1 MAEGSAMADGETQG
15 RPALRVLAGGRAA
28 EGDGELLGEFLGGD
42 DAAFEELWRRH
53 HATVHALV
61 RRYARTPEDARDLT
75 QRAFLRAV
83 GAARRAVRQVR
94 AEEFPFRPWLLR
106 IAANLGKNHLR
117 DEARWRLAPVSALED
132 AADGAAPADELLA
145 RREREQRVRTA
156 VLRLPRRQREVL
168 TLRIDAGLAFAE
180 VARTLGI
187 AEGNA
192 RVHFHH
198 AVRRLAEL
206 VRGAGEDAP

>member
-1 MAEGSAMADGETQG
+1 MAERVDGAG
-15 RPALRVLAGGRAA
+15 PVLRVLEGGRAA
-28 EGDGELLGEFLGGD
+28 ATDGDLLRDFLSGD
-42 DAAFEELWRRH
+42 ETAFEELWRRH
-53 HATVHALV
+53 HATVHALS

-83 GAARRAVRQVR
+83 GAARRAVRS
-94 AEEFPFRPWLLR
+94 APGEFPFRPWLLR

-117 DEARWRLAPVSALED
+117 DESRWRRAPVHEIDD
-132 AADGAAPADELLA
+132 ASDGAAGADDLLV
-145 RREREQRVRTA
+145 RRERERAVRAA
-156 VLRLPRRQREVL
+156 VLGLPRRQREVL
-168 TLRIDAGLAFAE
+168 TLRIDAGLSFAE

-198 AVRRLAEL
+198 AARRLAEV
-206 VRGAGEDAP
+206 VRAGEVEP

>member
-1 MAEGSAMADGETQG
+1 MATGSSMADGETQTG
-15 RPALRVLAGGRAA
+15 PALRVLAGGRAA
-28 EGDGELLGEFLGGD
+28 ETDGELLVEFLDGD
-42 DAAFEELWRRH
+42 ERAFEELWRRH
-53 HATVHALV
+53 HATVHALA

-83 GAARRAVRQVR
+83 SAARRAVRG
-94 AEEFPFRPWLLR
+94 AGGEFPFRPWLLR

-117 DEARWRLAPVSALED
+117 DEARWRRAPVGVIDD
-132 AADGAAPADELLA
+132 AQDGATPADELLV
-145 RREREQRVRTA
+145 RRDREKRVRDA

-168 TLRIDAGLAFAE
+168 TLRVDAGLSFAE
-180 VARTLGI
+180 VAETLGI

-198 AVRRLAEL
+198 AARRLAAL
-206 VRGAGEDAP
+206 VRGSGEDAP

>member
-1 MAEGSAMADGETQG
+1 MPKGSAMTEGQARGG
-15 RPALRVLAGGRAA
+15 PALRVVEGGRAA
-28 EGDGELLGEFLGGD
+28 ASDGELLRDFLGGD
-42 DAAFEELWRRH
+42 EKAFEELWRRH
-53 HATVHALV
+53 HAPVHALV
-61 RRYARTPEDARDLT
+61 RRYARTPEDALDLT

-83 GAARRAVRQVR
+83 GAARRAVRRV
-94 AEEFPFRPWLLR
+94 EGEFPFRRWVLR

-117 DEARWRLAPVSALED
+117 DEARWRRAPVRELEE
-132 AADGAAPADELLA
+132 AEDGAEPADELLL
-145 RREREQRVRTA
+145 RRERERGVREA

-168 TLRIDAGLAFAE
+168 TLRVDAGLSFAE

-198 AVRRLAEL
+198 AARRLAEL
-206 VRGAGEDAP
+206 VRGAGEEHP

>member
-1 MAEGSAMADGETQG
+1 MHGRSMAERVDGAG
-15 RPALRVLAGGRAA
+15 PALRVLEGGRAA
-28 EGDGELLGEFLGGD
+28 ATDGDLLRDFLEGDEP
-42 DAAFEELWRRH
+42 AFEELWRRH
-53 HATVHALV
+53 HATVHALA

-83 GAARRAVRQVR
+83 GAARRALR
-94 AEEFPFRPWLLR
+94 AAPNEFPFRPWLLR

-117 DEARWRLAPVSALED
+117 DETRWRRAPVHEVD
-132 AADGAAPADELLA
+132 EVPDRGVPADELLV
-145 RREREQRVRTA
+145 RRERERAVRAA
-156 VLRLPRRQREVL
+156 VLGLPRRQREVF

-187 AEGNA
+187 TEGNA

-198 AVRRLAEL
+198 AARRLAEV
-206 VRGAGEDAP
+206 VREGEIEP

>member
-1 MAEGSAMADGETQG
+1 MAKGSSMADGETQRG
-15 RPALRVLAGGRAA
+15 PALRVLAGGRAA
-28 EGDGELLGEFLGGD
+28 ETDGSLLGDFLDGD
-42 DAAFEELWRRH
+42 DGAFEELWRRH

-75 QRAFLRAV
+75 QRAFLRAI
-83 GAARRAVRQVR
+83 GAARRAVRRFQG
-94 AEEFPFRPWLLR
+94 EFPFRSWLLR

-117 DEARWRLAPVSALED
+117 DESRWRRAPAREID
-132 AADGAAPADELLA
+132 RAEDGALPADELLV
-145 RREREQRVRTA
+145 RRDRERGVREA

-168 TLRIDAGLAFAE
+168 TLRVDGGLSFAE
-180 VARTLGI
+180 VAETLGI

-198 AVRRLAEL
+198 AARRLAEL
-206 VRGAGEDAP
+206 VRGAGDHEP